1 MGQEKNIE
9 KNISGSIFT
18 LIFIL
23 LIAALISACSLQPQ
37 SQSSQSTQEG
47 RAVFTMTDDAAN
59 MSEVTSIKI
68 TVNSIKVLNESESW
82 TTVSNEQQTYDLLK
96 LKSSGTQVLL
106 AEYNLTPGT
115 YNQIRLNISQIVVTD
130 ASGDHT
136 AKLPSGELKIVGKL
150 VINANS
156 TSTVK
161 FDFIADESLHL
172 TGNGTYIFAPVVK
185 LETRQRANV
194 DLRFR
199 ENVRISDGK
208 IDDDRK
214 EGMDIEGNFGEEYHI
229 NENSRL
235 IIRGDKITEELNL
248 REN

>member
-37 SQSSQSTQEG
+37 SQPSQSTQEG

-59 MSEVTSIKI
+59 MDEVTSIKI

-82 TTVSNEQQTYDLLK
+82 ITVSNEQQTYDLLK

-115 YNQIRLNISQIVVTD
+115 YNQIRLSISQIVVTD
-130 ASGDHT
+130 ASGDHM

-150 VINANS
+150 VINENS

-161 FDFIADESLHL
+161 FDFIVDESLHL

-214 EGMDIEGNFGEEYHI
+214 EGMDIEGNFGEGYHI

-235 IIRGDKITEELNL
+235 VIKGDRITEELNL
-248 REN
+248 RGN